1 MKTTVQIHRIFDNN
15 SPQSG
20 DCLMSM
26 YRCLITE
33 LF

>member
-1 MKTTVQIHRIFDNN
+1 MKTTVQIHRIFDN